1 MPDNSGYCDLSVSAG
16 DSDSLGEVRLGVQGE
31 DIDEDVEEFG
41 EEDEEVL
48 EDNGEYDV
56 EEEVEDVE
64 DEEEKEEEGC
74 KDEQTDD
81 VLAELG
87 SGQEEDAE
95 AAEEEEEED
104 CDDLGVEDV
113 KDKAA
118 GMVVEDM
125 LDGAEEREVE
135 AQSDSKGPVET
146 GDGDAELAAAIL
158 EDADDLSVTLKSGE
172 NDEDQNPVSSTDWV
186 GNAEMHQHG
195 RSKMLSTCT
204 NGFNG
209 ASVGKTNC
217 TVAATQAP
225 SKENGILRAL
235 EGETFKGAQHEN
247 EISNKAPK
255 HVKDNDIKADGSHYS
270 GSDNSRYAQLQENV
284 LTVEDT
290 IKNKSK
296 IVKHDTTEKGESD
309 LRSLSNLLMLEN
321 VKAARVL
328 TPQKRQRS
336 SSPITEMVKKPA
348 ITCVYYARGWCV
360 KGSSCKFLHQDGI
373 NRTALDDGINK
384 TVQQAMEDKAGN
396 NGKCDSLDIPGTKEI
411 VEGSKA
417 SALMLNPSNA
427 EGPLACNSPLQRA
440 LVRAYGPGISS
451 QFHEEYSRLG
461 TGKSQ
466 QPGLFHTEQSNVKE
480 ECMEPFSKIGNVGN
494 MVENKLSDAMLSSRC
509 LVEVKPVNGISSE
522 ESSYKKTFSGTHT
535 IDASHPK
542 YICFSGSS
550 PETSTLVQNSNSLYA
565 YGNTGDFAGKSMYGK
580 LPSQD
585 SYISHNFSV
594 VSSGMSSP
602 FQLSQLEYR
611 FIQVGTSPT
620 CGSTQRTR
628 YVKGQTELDFDR
640 EHYGS
645 RSISLSRDSSPY
657 PLSHEYWEPKHYHNI
672 PGSSPST
679 WQNSKTGYDAW
690 EPSQRFCPSLAIA
703 ASRISAPG
711 SQYDPILD
719 SVEPAGSS
727 CRDYCFQTGT
737 MTSLNNSSFRPS
749 GVDAILHGSGS
760 AVSQTCK
767 GMVAKSL
774 TLQYSSA
781 GDVANVFT
789 GSSILEMGDHST
801 PKIEEVQIPDDIERL
816 SIKDADLGVGLRS
829 RLGKS
834 RNNRES
840 KEFKIFQA
848 ALVDLIKELVKPWWR
863 DGHLSKNAHKTVL
876 KKSVEKVLSALQPHQ
891 VPRTKETINRYLTTS
906 KPKLLKLVEGYMQ
919 KYANS

>member
-1 MPDNSGYCDLSVSAG
+1 MPDNSGYSDLSVSAG
-16 DSDSLGEVRLGVQGE
+16 DVDSLGEVRLGVHGA
-31 DIDEDVEEFG
+31 DIDEDVEEFE

-64 DEEEKEEEGC
+64 DEEEKEEEDC

-95 AAEEEEEED
+95 AAEEEEEEH

-125 LDGAEEREVE
+125 LDGAEGREVE
-135 AQSDSKGPVET
+135 AQSDSKGPVKT
-146 GDGDAELAAAIL
+146 GDGDAELAAAVL
-158 EDADDLSVTLKSGE
+158 EDVDDLSVTLKSGE

-204 NGFNG
+204 NGFNV

-217 TVAATQAP
+217 TVNATQAP

-235 EGETFKGAQHEN
+235 EGETFKGALHEN

-255 HVKDNDIKADGSHYS
+255 HVKDNDIKADGSHCS

-309 LRSLSNLLMLEN
+309 LRGLSNLLMLEN
-321 VKAARVL
+321 IKAARVL

-348 ITCVYYARGWCV
+348 ITCVYYARGWCI

-373 NRTALDDGINK
+373 NKTALDDGINK

-417 SALMLNPSNA
+417 SPLMLNPSNA
-427 EGPLACNSPLQRA
+427 EGPLECNSPLQRA

-461 TGKSQ
+461 TG
-466 QPGLFHTEQSNVKE
+466 
-480 ECMEPFSKIGNVGN
+480 
-494 MVENKLSDAMLSSRC
+494 SS
-509 LVEVKPVNGISSE
+509 S
-522 ESSYKKTFSGTHT
+522 
-535 IDASHPK
+535 
-542 YICFSGSS
+542 
-550 PETSTLVQNSNSLYA
+550 ETSTLVQNSNSLYA
-565 YGNTGDFAGKSMYGK
+565 YGNTGDFAGKSMHGK
-580 LPSQD
+580 LPNQD

-594 VSSGMSSP
+594 VSSGLHAKVCEFMTMIV
-602 FQLSQLEYR
+602 L
-611 FIQVGTSPT
+611 IG
-620 CGSTQRTR
+620 
-628 YVKGQTELDFDR
+628 K
-640 EHYGS
+640 
-645 RSISLSRDSSPY
+645 SIM
-657 PLSHEYWEPKHYHNI
+657 
-672 PGSSPST
+672 
-679 WQNSKTGYDAW
+679 QNT
-690 EPSQRFCPSLAIA
+690 
-703 ASRISAPG
+703 
-711 SQYDPILD
+711 
-719 SVEPAGSS
+719 V
-727 CRDYCFQTGT
+727 
-737 MTSLNNSSFRPS
+737 
-749 GVDAILHGSGS
+749 
-760 AVSQTCK
+760 
-767 GMVAKSL
+767 MVAYFHCTWRKANACKEVGFFITCEQLMNWSNLVEGFSVRFFPDL
-774 TLQYSSA
+774 TLKKYDKFYRKPVTIFHTRSGHKLLHVYGYRKSKGFKGA
-781 GDVANVFT
+781 KWSNSGGECLNV
-789 GSSILEMGDHST
+789 IVE
-801 PKIEEVQIPDDIERL
+801 
-816 SIKDADLGVGLRS
+816 SIKD
-829 RLGKS
+829 
-834 RNNRES
+834 
-840 KEFKIFQA
+840 
-848 ALVDLIKELVKPWWR
+848 DLIL
-863 DGHLSKNAHKTVL
+863 NF
-876 KKSVEKVLSALQPHQ
+876 
-891 VPRTKETINRYLTTS
+891 
-906 KPKLLKLVEGYMQ
+906 
-919 KYANS
+919 NSSIE